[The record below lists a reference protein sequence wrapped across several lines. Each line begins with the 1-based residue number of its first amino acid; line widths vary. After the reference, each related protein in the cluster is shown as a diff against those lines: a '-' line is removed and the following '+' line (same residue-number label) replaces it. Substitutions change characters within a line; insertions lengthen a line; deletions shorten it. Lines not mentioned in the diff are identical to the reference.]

1 MRFPVFREK
10 QYRYP
15 YLFAPLSGSEGSGPY
30 CVQAY
35 PSALRIRRK
44 GPRMYYF
51 NVDDFASRL
60 KKLRK
65 AKGITQ
71 EKAAEELNISFEHLS
86 KMERGKGKPSLDL
99 LLEIAF
105 YYQVS
110 TDYLLL
116 GTDPDKDAV
125 REKLIEVADQLTNI
139 VKSMC

>member
-1 MRFPVFREK
+1 
-10 QYRYP
+10 
-15 YLFAPLSGSEGSGPY
+15 
-30 CVQAY
+30 
-35 PSALRIRRK
+35 
-44 GPRMYYF
+44 MYYF

-125 REKLIEVADQLTNI
+125 REKLIEVADQLKNI
-139 VKSMC
+139 AKSM